1 MNKSH
6 NLSAIHIK
14 DINLWAHVGVLE
26 SERIHGQSFLLDIS
40 FWLDLDESSK
50 LDQLDKSVD
59 YSEAIQAVQK
69 LSLDIKC
76 LTIEYFSGQILN
88 LLESLYGSIP
98 IKILLKKCN
107 PPIKGFT
114 GSVLIEKKRNFLPL
128 IN

>member
-1 MNKSH
+1 MSQVN

-50 LDQLDKSVD
+50 LDHLDKSID
-59 YSEAIQAVQK
+59 YGEAIK
-69 LSLDIKC
+69 EIKNLSFEIKC
-76 LTIEYFSGQILN
+76 LTIEYFSDQILN
-88 LLESLYGSIP
+88 VLESLYGKVP
-98 IKILLKKCN
+98 INIMLKKCY
-107 PPIKGFT
+107 PPIHGFT
-114 GSVLIEKKRNFLPL
+114 GSVLIEKKRNFSLP

>member
-1 MNKSH
+1 MSQFN

-26 SERIHGQSFLLDIS
+26 SERMHGQTFLLDIS

-50 LDQLDKSVD
+50 LDQLDKSID
-59 YSEAIQAVQK
+59 YSEVIKAVK
-69 LSLDIKC
+69 NLSFDIKC
-76 LTIEYFSGQILN
+76 FTIEHFSDQILN

-98 IKILLKKCN
+98 IHILLTKCS
-107 PPIKGFT
+107 PPIHGFT
-114 GSVLIEKKRNFLPL
+114 GSVLIEKKRNFLFP